1 MYKICT
7 QDQLLQRVSVCVS
20 RHNMFLVDASQMK
33 IKWRLS
39 TFRFYVIIKLI
50 FYVPWSGAHTSVY
63 QFISSGT
70 IQLQTPDPL
79 HE

>member
-1 MYKICT
+1 MTTIH
-7 QDQLLQRVSVCVS
+7 V
-20 RHNMFLVDASQMK
+20 F
-33 IKWRLS
+33 
-39 TFRFYVIIKLI
+39 FYVIIKLI

-70 IQLQTPDPL
+70 IQPQTTDPL